1 MYIFTEYTLCV
12 MFHNS
17 IYVKQ
22 REKLLVLPKIV
33 LLSYKPIR
41 RINASRNVS
50 VRKRKSVF
58 FKEKRFILNIHIT

>member
-1 MYIFTEYTLCV
+1 
-12 MFHNS
+12 MFHNN
-17 IYVKQ
+17 IYVKAE
-22 REKLLVLPKIV
+22 RKVVSPYKIV

-58 FKEKRFILNIHIT
+58 FSKKKDSLKIYI

>member
-12 MFHNS
+12 MFHNN

-58 FKEKRFILNIHIT
+58 FSKKKDSLKIYI